1 MAYDAAA
8 TRSRLIEAA
17 VAEFSAFGLAGGR
30 VDRIAARA
38 AANKRAIYDYFR
50 SKEGLFDA
58 AVDRVTGD
66 LIDAVPLRADD
77 LPGYAGELFDYLQ
90 QHPEAVRMLGW
101 RRLERPQAGP
111 LIARSFTDRMTAVH
125 DQQRAGPGHHVIDP
139 VDLVILT
146 IGLANAWELSAPDL
160 LASQGQDV
168 TEPER
173 IARHRAAVT
182 EAARRVS
189 TSR

>member
-17 VAEFSAFGLAGGR
+17 VREFAAYGLAGAR
-30 VDRIAARA
+30 VDRIAVGA

-66 LIDAVPLRADD
+66 LIDAVPLRDND

-90 QHPEAVRMLGW
+90 RHPEAVRMLSW

-111 LIARSFTDRMTAVH
+111 RIAASFTDRLTAVR
-125 DQQRAGPGHHVIDP
+125 DRPQPGVRDHAIDP
-139 VDLVILT
+139 VDLVILA

-168 TEPER
+168 ADTGR
-173 IARHRAAVT
+173 ITRHRAAVI
-182 EAARRVS
+182 EATRRITAS
-189 TSR
+189 P